1 MKNQQ
6 EKNQLNKWI
15 YFSQAG
21 LQMAITIGV
30 CSFLGVWLD
39 SKLPNDYSL
48 CTVVCSLLGV
58 AGAIYTIIKKA
69 IEMSKEP

>member
-30 CSFLGVWLD
+30 CSFFGVWLD

-48 CTVVCSLLGV
+48 STIVCSLLGV

>member
-30 CSFLGVWLD
+30 CSFFGVWLD

-48 CTVVCSLLGV
+48 FTIVCSLLGV